1 MNNKELFNPINNTIS
16 EIFNCDK
23 IYRIPN
29 FQRPY
34 SWMDEQLDELWDDL
48 ITSFK
53 SKEENNCYFLGSIV
67 VVDTDENI
75 YQDVID
81 VQQRITTLMIMFN
94 VLSKSFANLNSK
106 EKLDPTKNIVTKVTV
121 DNRIQNDNGYS
132 RLQLQSY
139 KDYDS
144 TFKNA
149 IINRENFDQIEN
161 ERIAKNDLKSNNPKF
176 KYLNTAKYFY
186 KKFKKLEEDDEKSNT
201 NILGDFINYI
211 FYNVNIIKIV
221 CTKQSFAIKLFQ
233 VLNDRGLNLTN
244 SDIIKANIIEKLND
258 NTAIDIFEN
267 NWKMIETIANDY
279 DFTMDDFFVFF
290 EYFKLKSNPTKQLSD
305 EINGLIAKENIS
317 DFINEMTKFA
327 EKIKEVY
334 TSKNH
339 VVFSLLYLPWKFY
352 IITILTSAL
361 YVDYP
366 NKNEL
371 LKKIRR
377 FYYLAFISGKTL
389 NGIKQTSFNI
399 IAKIVNKEKIEE
411 ISLKMDEYIQKEK
424 LITLTYEAINSEN
437 VYGERWLKPLLM
449 SIDYYLNEIDYF
461 IPIDKKIN
469 VDHILPIAFSEEKNK
484 SWDYIDAEEAKKVIN
499 TIGNMALLSETKN
512 KSALNKGFNVKIN
525 IYQGLDEK
533 GNLYT
538 DEDGNKSKLKGF
550 TNFTTTAKIV
560 TDYLASH
567 KMWDITTINDRK
579 ENYII
584 KMINSML
591 DINENMKYDMSV
603 IQSKEINKI
612 EYNENAHFEGISDNI
627 KNLYE
632 ELKKRII
639 FINNDIL
646 VEVQKNYIAF
656 KLNTNIVDVIIQKNN
671 LLIYINLKEGELYDP
686 LHIMQVTQ
694 QGHHGNGEYFKKIYD
709 SNDIDKVIPFI
720 AQSYEKHK

>member
-1 MNNKELFNPINNTIS
+1 
-16 EIFNCDK
+16 
-23 IYRIPN
+23 
-29 FQRPY
+29 
-34 SWMDEQLDELWDDL
+34 
-48 ITSFK
+48 
-53 SKEENNCYFLGSIV
+53 
-67 VVDTDENI
+67 
-75 YQDVID
+75 
-81 VQQRITTLMIMFN
+81 
-94 VLSKSFANLNSK
+94 
-106 EKLDPTKNIVTKVTV
+106 
-121 DNRIQNDNGYS
+121 
-132 RLQLQSY
+132 
-139 KDYDS
+139 
-144 TFKNA
+144 
-149 IINRENFDQIEN
+149 
-161 ERIAKNDLKSNNPKF
+161 
-176 KYLNTAKYFY
+176 
-186 KKFKKLEEDDEKSNT
+186 
-201 NILGDFINYI
+201 
-211 FYNVNIIKIV
+211 
-221 CTKQSFAIKLFQ
+221 
-233 VLNDRGLNLTN
+233 
-244 SDIIKANIIEKLND
+244 
-258 NTAIDIFEN
+258 
-267 NWKMIETIANDY
+267 
-279 DFTMDDFFVFF
+279 
-290 EYFKLKSNPTKQLSD
+290 
-305 EINGLIAKENIS
+305 
-317 DFINEMTKFA
+317 MTKFA